1 MDWISIIVAII
12 GALGGGGLVSLLT
25 IRETKKGLKVEN
37 KDKESDVYIKL
48 INELQDQIEK
58 QNERLDKKDT
68 IIQEKDDTI
77 ADLRSK
83 LDSASTALAKATLLK
98 CSKLN
103 CVDRIPPL
111 GYAELSPE
119 ELIAQ
124 RVEKIEN

>member
-77 ADLRSK
+77 ADLRSR
-83 LDSASTALAKATLLK
+83 LDLQVLLLLK
-98 CSKLN
+98 QRFLN
-103 CVDRIPPL
+103 AVNL
-111 GYAELSPE
+111 TA
-119 ELIAQ
+119 
-124 RVEKIEN
+124 

>member
-77 ADLRSK
+77 ADLRSR

>member
-48 INELQDQIEK
+48 VNELQDQIEK

-77 ADLRSK
+77 ADLRSR
-83 LDSASTALAKATLLK
+83 LDSASTALAKSTLLK

>member
-12 GALGGGGLVSLLT
+12 SALGGGGLVSLLT

-48 INELQDQIEK
+48 VNELQDQIEK

-83 LDSASTALAKATLLK
+83 LDSARTQCSIATMLRCRK
-98 CSKLN
+98 ISCT
-103 CVDRIPPL
+103 DRIPPISEAFT
-111 GYAELSPE
+111 GNIE
-119 ELIAQ
+119 EQLTKY
-124 RVEKIEN
+124 VEDL